1 MIGWVDN
8 YCVSFKDEYFI
19 EIDENLKCS
28 EEEKFGT
35 ICFVE
40 DTKEYRI
47 FCKHPKTGKAGWAEI
62 IRDIQKGD

>member
-8 YCVSFKDEYFI
+8 YCVNFEDEDFI

-40 DTKEYRI
+40 DTKQYRI
-47 FCKHPKTGKAGWAEI
+47 FCIFHKTYKAGWAEVI
-62 IRDIQKGD
+62 SDIQKGF